1 MNIHAANPPGPAES
15 SSQEG
20 AAKTARFRATTRGEV
35 GVERRQRGNPEFG
48 SRWVLGA
55 EQPVGLWGRAL
66 ACLPAPAPGDR
77 LVSWVTALF
86 LFIGTLSG
94 LIIRSLPRLLLLAI
108 AGK

>member
-1 MNIHAANPPGPAES
+1 MGTPSLGLGGC
-15 SSQEG
+15 G
-20 AAKTARFRATTRGEV
+20 ATRGPI
-35 GVERRQRGNPEFG
+35 GAR
-48 SRWVLGA
+48 VLA
-55 EQPVGLWGRAL
+55 R
-66 ACLPAPAPGDR
+66 PAPGDR

>member
-1 MNIHAANPPGPAES
+1 MGTSGVGLGGCGATRGPRVPGALARPPPSPPGD
-15 SSQEG
+15 
-20 AAKTARFRATTRGEV
+20 
-35 GVERRQRGNPEFG
+35 
-48 SRWVLGA
+48 
-55 EQPVGLWGRAL
+55 
-66 ACLPAPAPGDR
+66 DR